1 MLTMADPN
9 GARVPRGGSVTLDA
23 VIIDRLHYERAFEQS
38 LRNRRIPYVSVDD
51 ARKALLPES
60 GGLSAAFLARADGAG
75 GGAGGADGGQRGGI
89 GGGLALKSFD
99 FVLYSER
106 VNLLVDVK
114 GRKVAGRQLVSGG
127 PRGGSARLE
136 CWVTEDDC
144 RSLRVWSQLF
154 GTGFRSAFVFV
165 YWCDEQPPDGL
176 FQEVVEYQG
185 RWYAIRAILLE
196 EYVAAM
202 RQRSAAWKTVD
213 LARRDFERLS
223 HPLTDR
229 FMGTIPA
236 AEALSAT

>member
-1 MLTMADPN
+1 M
-9 GARVPRGGSVTLDA
+9 
-23 VIIDRLHYERAFEQS
+23 DRLHYERAFEQS

-51 ARKALLPES
+51 ARKALLPEG

-75 GGAGGADGGQRGGI
+75 GGASGADGGQRVGI

-154 GTGFRSAFVFV
+154 GAGFRSACGGGC
-165 YWCDEQPPDGL
+165 WCVEQPPA
-176 FQEVVEYQG
+176 G
-185 RWYAIRAILLE
+185 RWPAGVADPGRRSAIRA
-196 EYVAAM
+196 
-202 RQRSAAWKTVD
+202 
-213 LARRDFERLS
+213 
-223 HPLTDR
+223 
-229 FMGTIPA
+229 
-236 AEALSAT
+236 